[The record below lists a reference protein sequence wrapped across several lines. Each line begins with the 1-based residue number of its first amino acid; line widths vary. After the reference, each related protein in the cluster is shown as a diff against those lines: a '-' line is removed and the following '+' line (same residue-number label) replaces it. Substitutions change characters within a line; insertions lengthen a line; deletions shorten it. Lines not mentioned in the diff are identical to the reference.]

1 MASRKRTKKTAK
13 QSSQKE
19 MGEMLSYIVEN
30 MATKEDVAD
39 IRREMAT
46 KVDLRES
53 EERVSAKVER
63 VDSKFG
69 AFENNEVDKRKQLE
83 VRVTRIE
90 EKIAA

>member
-1 MASRKRTKKTAK
+1 
-13 QSSQKE
+13 

-53 EERVSAKVER
+53 EERVSARVER
-63 VDSKFG
+63 VESKLG
-69 AFENNEVDKRKQLE
+69 AFENNEVDRRKQLE